1 MPAIGVRFD
10 VGKLNSD
17 CYGIASW
24 KIFWRALPVQ
34 DLKRSLLFEGDTA
47 ASCAGRENVYC
58 LALQNSDTAILDKVR
73 AALSASE
80 AFKKVCSTPMFVEGG
95 ACTSEPLPEAGKVD
109 DTGTLVGGASNSKP
123 ALDVVAAE
131 RDRER
136 ERQTKAPER
145 TVASERTHN
154 LPAMADFR
162 ELRDFI
168 AKTFTPNDAGFA
180 SEYWITPE
188 ELCDVVEHFT
198 SLVKVQYVDK
208 LARQQSKNLCCVRLF
223 PQNASAPTSVTGEE
237 LARKEYIE
245 FVGLFP
251 FLSEQDAASFI
262 KTSAPTPQGAETLRA
277 LAGIQG
283 KYQMNFG
290 KGSEPPAFNSYS
302 IFPPALLWK
311 FLWMRRQGFAEEIRR
326 EEEAAQERVRE
337 QIRRQEEARLK
348 AERDAKNQIEEAR
361 LTAERDALRKV
372 EEARRQTV
380 MQERTARKACPLC
393 GKTLGIWGRL
403 RGRSS
408 HSGCSAFR
416 E

>member
-1 MPAIGVRFD
+1 MVGSMPAIGVRFD

-262 KTSAPTPQGAETLRA
+262 KTSAPTPQVARACWNPGKVSDELREGIGTTSVQFLFDIPPSSSVEISVDAPPGVCRRNQTRGGSGSGARSRA
-277 LAGIQG
+277 DTKTGRGSA
-283 KYQMNFG
+283 
-290 KGSEPPAFNSYS
+290 KG
-302 IFPPALLWK
+302 
-311 FLWMRRQGFAEEIRR
+311 GTRR
-326 EEEAAQERVRE
+326 EEPN
-337 QIRRQEEARLK
+337 RRGAPDGG
-348 AERDAKNQIEEAR
+348 A
-361 LTAERDALRKV
+361 
-372 EEARRQTV
+372 
-380 MQERTARKACPLC
+380 
-393 GKTLGIWGRL
+393 
-403 RGRSS
+403 
-408 HSGCSAFR
+408 GCSAEGGR
-416 E
+416 SAKADRNARTNR